1 MYSVV
6 NERNRTPDR
15 VGVLFP
21 SVAPCC
27 VYVVTY
33 SVQWPRTPFSKRK
46 YTFLEDSRLARVGA
60 TPRVQISEQAIA
72 WAMRCVVCHLSHV
85 SARLGTYVT
94 GPFTSYVRLVDSA
107 VCILLY
113 DAILS
118 VA

>member
-60 TPRVQISEQAIA
+60 TPRVQISEQAMA
-72 WAMRCVVCHLSHV
+72 VVCHLSHV
-85 SARLGTYVT
+85 SLVSG
-94 GPFTSYVRLVDSA
+94 FTLP
-107 VCILLY
+107 LTFG
-113 DAILS
+113 
-118 VA
+118 

>member
-72 WAMRCVVCHLSHV
+72 WLCGVPLVTHV
-85 SARLGTYVT
+85 SLVSGLTLR
-94 GPFTSYVRLVDSA
+94 GPLPLTFG
-107 VCILLY
+107 
-113 DAILS
+113 
-118 VA
+118 